1 MHQPLRRSLPA
12 ALAALGIAVGV
23 PLLTAG
29 TAHAQGEHA
38 CGDVNVLYSVD
49 GGKTWN
55 DEGRMKQPHGSVQ
68 VKLVGDI
75 TEGCDYEVSLA
86 SYDTEGPT
94 WATSGKQTFLGWST
108 TTLNSG
114 HRQATLD
121 VSAHLPKCFGQI
133 DLYNNDQKFDGVANP
148 LPKYPNGVF
157 PYDLIT
163 AWNGGKACTPTPTPT
178 GTPTSTPTGTPTS
191 SASPTATATP
201 APTGTPTSTATA
213 TPTATA
219 TATAT
224 ASPSTSTK
232 PSAPATTGTPSASP
246 AAPAPST
253 SADTTDTSGPVGKP
267 TAKPVS
273 TKPAPVL
280 ASTGGNS
287 SQMIAYGAGGAALL
301 AVGGGALVIARRRGS
316 R

>member
-12 ALAALGIAVGV
+12 LAALGIAIGA
-23 PLLTAG
+23 PLMTAG
-29 TAHAQGEHA
+29 TAHAQGEYA
-38 CGDVNVLYSVD
+38 CGDVNVKYSVD
-49 GGKTWN
+49 GGKSWTE
-55 DEGRMKQPHGSVQ
+55 DGRMDQPHGVIQ
-68 VKLVGDI
+68 VRLVGDI

-94 WATSGKQTFLGWST
+94 WETSGKQTFLGWAT
-108 TTLNSG
+108 TTLNKG
-114 HRQATLD
+114 HSQATLD
-121 VSAHLPKCFGQI
+121 VSKHLPKCFGQI

-157 PYDLIT
+157 PNDLIT

-178 GTPTSTPTGTPTS
+178 GTPTATGTPTRTPTGTPTS
-191 SASPTATATP
+191 SASPTGTP
-201 APTGTPTSTATA
+201 TQHPTGTPTATTTPSTS
-213 TPTATA
+213 
-219 TATAT
+219 
-224 ASPSTSTK
+224 ASPSASTSTK

-246 AAPAPST
+246 AAPAPSGP
-253 SADTTDTSGPVGKP
+253 ADTTGPVGKP
-267 TAKPVS
+267 SAKPVS

-287 SQMIAYGAGGAALL
+287 GQMIAYGAGGAALL

-316 R
+316 RS

>member
-12 ALAALGIAVGV
+12 ALAALGIAVGT

-29 TAHAQGEHA
+29 TAHAQGEYA

-68 VKLVGDI
+68 VRLVGDI

-86 SYDTEGPT
+86 SYETEGPT
-94 WATSGKQTFLGWST
+94 WATSGKQTFLGWAT
-108 TTLNSG
+108 TTLNKG

-157 PYDLIT
+157 PNDLIT

-178 GTPTSTPTGTPTS
+178 PTSTVTSTPTGTPTS
-191 SASPTATATP
+191 SASPT
-201 APTGTPTSTATA
+201 GTPTPHPTG

-219 TATAT
+219 TPSTS
-224 ASPSTSTK
+224 ASPSASASTK
-232 PSAPATTGTPSASP
+232 PSAPVGTGTPSASP
-246 AAPAPST
+246 AAPAPSAPSD
-253 SADTTDTSGPVGKP
+253 SADTSGPVGKP
-267 TAKPVS
+267 SAKPVS

-287 SQMIAYGAGGAALL
+287 GQLIAYGAGGAALL
-301 AVGGGALVIARRRGS
+301 AVGGGALVLARRRGS
-316 R
+316 RS